1 MGDWL
6 EHFLSMPLVALMAM
20 VILGYLLGKISVQG
34 VSLGASGVLLVGL
47 VFGHFGYVAD
57 GTLKNFGLVC
67 FVTAVGFA
75 AGPVFFRIFQQK
87 AFAYI
92 FLSVAVVLAGLLLTF
107 FVINMTTIPAD
118 LALGLFTGALTSTP
132 GLAAATE
139 AMGEGAMVG
148 YGIAYP
154 FGVVCVVL
162 FIQLVPRI
170 LKIDLEEMAGRKK
183 QQQFAASECTLKI
196 RPWYQANHHSLR
208 EFRLPVDA
216 VVKITHDGHEV
227 SEIED
232 WTLVSGDRL
241 LLKGNEDVLS
251 QEIAVLRGPLWH
263 IDQLGLFSFFLIA
276 VLGVALAQIA
286 FPLPGK
292 AVFSL
297 GNSGGPLILGLI
309 AGHFG
314 HCGRFSL
321 QIPETTQKVLQEV
334 GLLLFLAGAG
344 SEAGQSVMDVL
355 QQYGL
360 WLFIIGAVITI
371 IPMLIGYCLARSLF
385 HFDLLDTLGAICG
398 SMTSTPSL
406 GALIQTSNSNV
417 AAAIYAVT
425 YPVALMMIVLSAQLT
440 AVLF

>member
-1 MGDWL
+1 MGNWL
-6 EHFLSMPLVALMAM
+6 EHFLDMPLVALMAM
-20 VILGYLLGKISVQG
+20 VILGYLLGKVSVKG

-57 GTLKNFGLVC
+57 GSLKNFGLVC

-107 FVINMTTIPAD
+107 LVIGLTTIPAD

-170 LKIDLEEMAGRKK
+170 LKIDLEEMASRKK
-183 QQQFAASECTLKI
+183 QQFADRACTLKI
-196 RPWYQANHHSLR
+196 RSWYQANHHSLK
-208 EFRLPVDA
+208 EFHLPADA
-216 VVKITHDGHEV
+216 VVRLIHNGQEV
-227 SEIED
+227 SEKED
-232 WTLVSGDRL
+232 WSLVSGDQL
-241 LLKGNEDVLS
+241 TLKGDDDELA
-251 QEIAVLRGPLWH
+251 QEIAILRGPLWH
-263 IDQLGLFSFFLIA
+263 VDQLGLFSFFLIA

-286 FPLPGK
+286 FPLPGG
-292 AVFSL
+292 ASFSL

-321 QIPETTQKVLQEV
+321 QTPETTLKVLQEV

-344 SEAGQSVMDVL
+344 SEAGQSVMAVL

-371 IPMLIGYCLARSLF
+371 IPMLIGYCLARRLF

-425 YPVALMMIVLSAQLT
+425 YPVALMMVVLSAQLT
-440 AVLF
+440 AILF